1 MIVFTDRIIIKFSF
15 LIEYQPR
22 VRGWL
27 LGTVDGKSQGIM
39 PANYLKILG
48 KKSGENVKTE

>member
-1 MIVFTDRIIIKFSF
+1 MFVLIHMIIIKLSL

>member
-15 LIEYQPR
+15 VIEYQPR